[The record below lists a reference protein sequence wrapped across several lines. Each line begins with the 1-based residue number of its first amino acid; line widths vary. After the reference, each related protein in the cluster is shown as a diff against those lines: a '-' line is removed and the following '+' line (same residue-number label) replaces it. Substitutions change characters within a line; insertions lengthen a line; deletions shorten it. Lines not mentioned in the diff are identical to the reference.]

1 MQTNNYRQPKVL
13 QLHLILIII
22 VAVAFWWIDTFLQP
36 RKTVLSATTEWI
48 TKYSAHRSLE
58 EDMQR
63 QQHPTLSEYDSMKP

>member
-1 MQTNNYRQPKVL
+1 MQTNNVRQPKVL

-22 VAVAFWWIDTFLQP
+22 VALGFWWIDTFLQP

-48 TKYSAHRSLE
+48 NTQLAKSSLE

-63 QQHPTLSEYDSMKP
+63 QEHPTISEYDSMKP